1 MFTNICIVNCCLLE
15 ILVTNAFIGHV
26 IFFLENVIFICLNCK

>member
-1 MFTNICIVNCCLLE
+1 MFKNVCIVSCYLLE

-26 IFFLENVIFICLNCK
+26 IIFLENVIFICLNCK

>member
-1 MFTNICIVNCCLLE
+1 MFKNVCIVSCCLLE

-26 IFFLENVIFICLNCK
+26 IIFFGKCDFYMFRL